1 MARNVFSDANE
12 SSERVASAVS
22 RRGFLKLSGG
32 VALGAAGV
40 SLLSACGPS
49 TETASSSSNDNS
61 NATNAS
67 SSTDESSF
75 GDNGTMRV
83 GMEVAYPPFN
93 FQVSEASDNTIPVQG
108 QDGAYADGYDIV
120 FAKKIGD
127 ALGLT
132 PVAVKMDFSGLVE
145 GLTSGTIDL
154 ICGGMTATD
163 ERRQSIDFSDPYWD
177 GHYGLLV
184 KKDSPLA
191 SATSFDDFAGAAVLG
206 QRDTLLDD
214 VIDEIPNVNHLS
226 PVDSVPAQ
234 LSSIGND
241 ACDAITYDVENAKGL
256 LASNPDLVQ
265 VEFDGNPIL
274 FSEDAPIN
282 AGIAKGHDATL
293 QKINDCINAVSQD
306 ERQAYWDAVQERLP
320 E

>member
-1 MARNVFSDANE
+1 MAGNVSNTNQTSGLDA
-12 SSERVASAVS
+12 SRLS
-22 RRGFLKLSGG
+22 RRGFLKLSG
-32 VALGAAGV
+32 LGAAAVAGT
-40 SLLSACGPS
+40 SLLTACGPS
-49 TETASSSSNDNS
+49 TQTAGSASGASSS
-61 NATNAS
+61 AS
-67 SSTDESSF
+67 SSF

-83 GMEVAYPPFN
+83 GMEVAYPPYN
-93 FQVSEASDNTIPVQG
+93 FQVSQESENTIPVQG

-120 FAKKIGD
+120 FAKKIGE

-145 GLTSGTIDL
+145 GLTSGTIDI

-184 KKDSPLA
+184 KKGSPLA
-191 SATSFDDFAGAAVLG
+191 SATSFADFAGAAVLG

-214 VIDEIPNVNHLS
+214 VIDEIPNVNHLE

-234 LSSIGND
+234 LSAISNG
-241 ACDAITYDVENAKGL
+241 ACDAVTYDVENAKGL

-265 VEFDGNPIL
+265 VEFNSSPIL

-282 AGIAKGHDATL
+282 AGIAKGQDDVL
-293 QKINDCINAVSQD
+293 KKINDCINAVSQD
-306 ERQAYWDAVQERLP
+306 DRQAYWDAVQQRLP

>member
-1 MARNVFSDANE
+1 MASNVSNTNQTSGLDA
-12 SSERVASAVS
+12 SRLS
-22 RRGFLKLSGG
+22 RRGFLKLSG
-32 VALGAAGV
+32 LGAAAVAGT
-40 SLLSACGPS
+40 SLLTACGPS
-49 TETASSSSNDNS
+49 TQTAGSASGASSS
-61 NATNAS
+61 AS
-67 SSTDESSF
+67 SSF

-83 GMEVAYPPFN
+83 GMEVAYPPYN
-93 FQVSEASDNTIPVQG
+93 FQVSQESENTIPVQG

-120 FAKKIGD
+120 FAKKIGE

-145 GLTSGTIDL
+145 GLTSGTIDI

-184 KKDSPLA
+184 KKGSPLA
-191 SATSFDDFAGAAVLG
+191 SATSFADFAGAAVLG

-214 VIDEIPNVNHLS
+214 VIDEIPNVNHLE

-234 LSSIGND
+234 LSAISNG
-241 ACDAITYDVENAKGL
+241 ACDAVTYDVENAKGL

-265 VEFDGNPIL
+265 VEFNGSPIM

-282 AGIAKGHDATL
+282 AGIAKGQDDVL
-293 QKINDCINAVSQD
+293 KKINDCINAVSQD
-306 ERQAYWDAVQERLP
+306 DRQAYWDAVQQRLP

>member
-1 MARNVFSDANE
+1 MASNVSNTNQTSGLDA
-12 SSERVASAVS
+12 SRLS
-22 RRGFLKLSGG
+22 RRGFLKLSG
-32 VALGAAGV
+32 LGAAAVAGT
-40 SLLSACGPS
+40 SLLTACGPS
-49 TETASSSSNDNS
+49 TQTAGSASGASSS
-61 NATNAS
+61 AS
-67 SSTDESSF
+67 SSF

-83 GMEVAYPPFN
+83 GMEVAYPPYN
-93 FQVSEASDNTIPVQG
+93 FQVSQESENTIPVQG

-120 FAKKIGD
+120 FAKKIGE

-145 GLTSGTIDL
+145 GLTSGTIDI

-177 GHYGLLV
+177 GHYRLLV
-184 KKDSPLA
+184 KKGSPLA
-191 SATSFDDFAGAAVLG
+191 SATSFADFAGAAVLG

-214 VIDEIPNVNHLS
+214 VIDEIPNVNHLE

-234 LSSIGND
+234 LSAISNG
-241 ACDAITYDVENAKGL
+241 ACDAVTYDVENAKGL

-265 VEFDGNPIL
+265 VEFNGSPIL

-282 AGIAKGHDATL
+282 AGIAKGQDDVL
-293 QKINDCINAVSQD
+293 KKINDCINAVSQD
-306 ERQAYWDAVQERLP
+306 DRQAYWDAVQQRLP

>member
-1 MARNVFSDANE
+1 MARNVSSDANN
-12 SSERVASAVS
+12 SGSGAVS

-32 VALGAAGV
+32 AALGVAGA

-49 TETASSSSNDNS
+49 TQTAGSSASSNS
-61 NATNAS
+61 NTGEA
-67 SSTDESSF
+67 SF

-93 FQVSEASDNTIPVQG
+93 FQVSQESDNTIPVQG

-145 GLTSGTIDL
+145 GLTSGTIDI

-163 ERRQSIDFSDPYWD
+163 ERRQSIDFSDPYWT

-184 KKDSPLA
+184 KKGSQYEN
-191 SATSFDDFAGAAVLG
+191 ATSLDDFKGAAVLG

-214 VIDEIPNVNHLS
+214 CIDEIDGVNHIN

-234 LSSIGND
+234 LD
-241 ACDAITYDVENAKGL
+241 ALNNGSCDAITYDVENAKGI
-256 LASNPDLVQ
+256 LAANPDLVQ
-265 VEFDGNPIL
+265 IEFDGNPIL
-274 FSEDAPIN
+274 FKTDAPIN
-282 AGIAKGHDATL
+282 AGIAKGHDDTL
-293 QKINDCINAVSQD
+293 KKINDCINAVSQD
-306 ERQAYWDAVQERLP
+306 QRQQYWDEVQQRLP

>member
-1 MARNVFSDANE
+1 MASNVSNTNQTSGLDA
-12 SSERVASAVS
+12 SRLS
-22 RRGFLKLSGG
+22 RRGFLKLSG
-32 VALGAAGV
+32 LGAAAVAGT
-40 SLLSACGPS
+40 SLLTACGPS
-49 TETASSSSNDNS
+49 TQTAGSASGASSS
-61 NATNAS
+61 AS
-67 SSTDESSF
+67 SSF

-83 GMEVAYPPFN
+83 GMEVAYPPYN
-93 FQVSEASDNTIPVQG
+93 FQVSQESENTIPVQG

-120 FAKKIGD
+120 FAKKIGE

-145 GLTSGTIDL
+145 GLTSGTIDI

-184 KKDSPLA
+184 KKGYPLA
-191 SATSFDDFAGAAVLG
+191 SATSFADFAGAAVLG

-214 VIDEIPNVNHLS
+214 VIDEIPNVNHLE

-234 LSSIGND
+234 LSAISNG
-241 ACDAITYDVENAKGL
+241 ACDAVTYDVENAKGL

-265 VEFDGNPIL
+265 VEFNGSPIL

-282 AGIAKGHDATL
+282 AGIAKGQDDVL
-293 QKINDCINAVSQD
+293 KKINDCINAVSQD
-306 ERQAYWDAVQERLP
+306 DRQAYWDAVQQRLP

>member
-1 MARNVFSDANE
+1 MSTDSTTTHATAGGTGGDL
-12 SSERVASAVS
+12 S
-22 RRGFLKLSGG
+22 RRTFFRLSGMA
-32 VALGAAGV
+32 ALGTAGASV
-40 SLLSACGPS
+40 LAGCGPS
-49 TETASSSSNDNS
+49 TETDDKGASQSSS
-61 NATNAS
+61 AAG
-67 SSTDESSF
+67 F

-83 GMEVAYPPFN
+83 GMEVAYPPYN
-93 FQVSEASDNTIPVQG
+93 FQVSEESDNTIPVEGQG
-108 QDGAYADGYDIV
+108 GAYADGYDIV
-120 FAKKIGD
+120 FAKRIGE

-132 PVAVKMDFSGLVE
+132 PVAVKMEFSGLVE
-145 GLTSGTIDL
+145 GLTNGTIDI

-184 KKDSPLA
+184 KKGSPYEH
-191 SATSFDDFAGAAVLG
+191 ATSFADFKGASVLG

-214 VIDEIPNVNHLS
+214 VIDEIDGVNHLT

-234 LSSIGND
+234 LSNLNQGT
-241 ACDAITYDVENAKGL
+241 CDAITYDVENAKGL
-256 LASNPDLVQ
+256 LAANPDLAQ

-282 AGIAKGHDATL
+282 AGIAKGHDDVLA
-293 QKINDCINAVSQD
+293 KINDAINAVSQD

>member
-1 MARNVFSDANE
+1 MASNVSNTNQTSGLDA
-12 SSERVASAVS
+12 SRLS
-22 RRGFLKLSGG
+22 RRGFLKLSG
-32 VALGAAGV
+32 LGAAAVAGT
-40 SLLSACGPS
+40 SLLTACGPS
-49 TETASSSSNDNS
+49 TQTAGSASGASSS
-61 NATNAS
+61 AS
-67 SSTDESSF
+67 SSF

-83 GMEVAYPPFN
+83 GMEVAYPPYN
-93 FQVSEASDNTIPVQG
+93 FQVSQESENTIPVQG

-120 FAKKIGD
+120 FAKKIGE

-145 GLTSGTIDL
+145 GLTSGTIDI

-184 KKDSPLA
+184 KKGSPLA
-191 SATSFDDFAGAAVLG
+191 SATSFADFAGAAVLG

-214 VIDEIPNVNHLS
+214 VIDEIPNVYHLE

-234 LSSIGND
+234 LSAICNG
-241 ACDAITYDVENAKGL
+241 ACDAVTYDVENAKGL

-265 VEFDGNPIL
+265 VEFNGSPIL

-282 AGIAKGHDATL
+282 AGIAKGQDDVL
-293 QKINDCINAVSQD
+293 KKINDCINAVSQD
-306 ERQAYWDAVQERLP
+306 DRQAYWDAVQQRLP

>member
-1 MARNVFSDANE
+1 MNTDSTDMHATAGG
-12 SSERVASAVS
+12 AGAGLS
-22 RRGFLKLSGG
+22 RRTFLRLSGMA
-32 VALGAAGV
+32 ALGTAGAGI
-40 SLLSACGPS
+40 LAGCGPS
-49 TETASSSSNDNS
+49 TETDDKGASQSSS
-61 NATNAS
+61 AAG
-67 SSTDESSF
+67 F

-83 GMEVAYPPFN
+83 GMEVAYPPYN
-93 FQVSEASDNTIPVQG
+93 FQVSEESDNTIPVEG

-120 FAKKIGD
+120 FAKKIGE

-132 PVAVKMDFSGLVE
+132 PVAVKMEFSGLVE
-145 GLTSGTIDL
+145 GLTNGTIDI
-154 ICGGMTATD
+154 ICGGMTAPD

-184 KKDSPLA
+184 KKGSPYEH
-191 SATSFDDFAGAAVLG
+191 ATSFADFKGASVLG

-214 VIDEIPNVNHLS
+214 VIDEIDGVNHLT

-234 LSSIGND
+234 LSNLNQGT
-241 ACDAITYDVENAKGL
+241 CDAITYDVENAKGL
-256 LASNPDLVQ
+256 LAANPDLAQ

-282 AGIAKGHDATL
+282 AGIAKGHDDVLA
-293 QKINDCINAVSQD
+293 KINDAINAVPQD